1 MELTFQQSMC
11 PCLKTLVGQVENQEQ
26 TQEVRLSDGMPDV
39 GRVLGCWGQP
49 LVRGKEW
56 RADSVMISGGVMVWA
71 LYAPEDGTQ
80 PRCVD
85 AWIPFQFKWDLPQ
98 TQRDGTIIT
107 NVSLKNIDCRSIS
120 ARKLMI
126 RATVSINAQA
136 MELQDVELYQ
146 PADVPEDVQLLR
158 VSYPV
163 DVPQEAGEKAFML
176 EESVAL
182 GLPEQSGKI
191 IGCEMRCSIND
202 QKVLADKVV
211 FRGMCWLHLVYQNA
225 DGEIQTKEH
234 ELAFSQFA
242 ELDHSFGNNAQ
253 CTVTMLPTGLELDI
267 NDEGYVQIK
276 CGLAAQ
282 YVIYDRLLL
291 ELVEDAYST
300 ARQVTPMVQ
309 ELRLPTRLDCDRQN
323 LSYSEMISMSAS
335 KIVDVSACWEQPV
348 VRPAERGAQAQI
360 AAQYQVLYTD
370 ENGAL
375 QSANAR
381 GEELWQMESDPSNDI
396 VLSIDFQFPHG
407 ELAGEGVNVT
417 GQMLTQATV
426 MGTRPMPMV
435 TKLQIGDTLSAEPNR
450 PSLVLRKT
458 GNERLWDIAKQYG
471 STVQAI
477 QQANGLQDQP
487 MQDQMLLIPVP

>member
-26 TQEVRLSDGMPDV
+26 TQEIRLSDGMPDV

-49 LVRGKEW
+49 LIRGKEW
-56 RADSVMISGGVMVWA
+56 RSDSVLVSGGVMVWA
-71 LYAPEDGTQ
+71 LYAPEDGTN

-98 TQRDGTIIT
+98 TQRDGTVIT
-107 NVSLKNIDCRSIS
+107 NVSLKNMDCRSIS

-126 RATVSINAQA
+126 RATVSMNAQV

-146 PADVPEDVQLLR
+146 PEEVPEDVQLLR

-163 DVPQEAGEKAFML
+163 DIPQEAGEKAFML
-176 EESVAL
+176 EESIAM
-182 GLPEQSGKI
+182 GEPDQAGKI
-191 IGCEMRCSIND
+191 IVCEMRCSITD

-225 DGEIQTKEH
+225 DGEIQTREQ

-253 CTVTMLPTGLELDI
+253 CTVTMLPTGLELDMGE
-267 NDEGYVQIK
+267 DGALQVK

-300 ARQVTPMVQ
+300 SRHVTPVIQ
-309 ELRLPTRLDCDRQN
+309 ELHLPTRLDCDRQS
-323 LSYSEMISMSAS
+323 LSYSEMIPMTAS

-348 VRPAERGAQAQI
+348 VRAAELGAQAQI
-360 AAQYQVLYTD
+360 AAQYQVLYAD
-370 ENGAL
+370 ENGTL
-375 QSANAR
+375 QCVNAR
-381 GEELWQMESDPSNDI
+381 GEEIWEMDSDPSNDI
-396 VLSIDFQFPHG
+396 VLTLDCQHPHG
-407 ELAGEGVNVT
+407 ELGGEGVNIT
-417 GQMLTQATV
+417 GQMLTQAV
-426 MGTRPMPMV
+426 AMGTKPMTMV
-435 TKLQIGDTLSAEPNR
+435 TKLHIGDAITADPNR
-450 PSLVLRKT
+450 PSLVLRRS
-458 GNERLWDIAKQYG
+458 GNERLWDIAKEYG

-477 QQANGLQDQP
+477 REANDLQDQP
-487 MQDQMLLIPVP
+487 LLDQMLLIPVP

>member
-26 TQEVRLSDGMPDV
+26 TQEIRLSDGMPDV

-49 LVRGKEW
+49 LIRSKEW
-56 RADSVMISGGVMVWA
+56 RADSVMISGGVMAWA

-98 TQRDGTIIT
+98 TQRDGTVIT
-107 NVSLKNIDCRSIS
+107 NVSLKSMDCRSIS

-146 PADVPEDVQLLR
+146 PAEVPEDVQLLR
-158 VSYPV
+158 VHYPV
-163 DVPQEAGEKAFML
+163 DVPQEAGEKTFML

-182 GLPEQSGKI
+182 GSPEEAGKI
-191 IGCEMRCSIND
+191 ICCEMRCSIND
-202 QKVLADKVV
+202 QKVLADKAV
-211 FRGMCWLHLVYQNA
+211 FRGMCWLHLVYQNSE
-225 DGEIQTKEH
+225 GEIQTKEH

-242 ELDHSFGNNAQ
+242 ELDQSFGNNAQ
-253 CTVTMLPTGLELDI
+253 CTVTMLPTGLELDM
-267 NDEGYVQIK
+267 NEAGAVQIK

-282 YVIYDRLLL
+282 YVIYDRLML

-300 ARQVTPMVQ
+300 NRYVTPVVQ
-309 ELRLPTRLDCDRQN
+309 ELRLPTRLDCERQN
-323 LSYSEMISMSAS
+323 LNYSEMIPLSGN
-335 KIVDVSACWEQPV
+335 KIVDVTACWEQPV
-348 VRPAERGAQAQI
+348 VRAAEQGAQAQI
-360 AAQYQVLYTD
+360 AAQYQVLYED

-375 QSANAR
+375 QSVNAR
-381 GEELWQMESDPSNDI
+381 GEELWQMDSDPSNDI
-396 VLSIDFQFPHG
+396 VLSIDCQFPHG
-407 ELAGEGVNVT
+407 EITGEGTNVT

-435 TKLQIGDTLSAEPNR
+435 TKLQIGDTLTAEPNR
-450 PSLVLRKT
+450 PSLVLRRT

-477 QQANGLQDQP
+477 QEANGLQDQP

>member
-49 LVRGKEW
+49 LIRSKEW
-56 RADSVMISGGVMVWA
+56 RADSVMISGGVMAWA

-98 TQRDGTIIT
+98 TQRDGTVIT
-107 NVSLKNIDCRSIS
+107 NVSLKSMDCRSIS

-126 RATVSINAQA
+126 RATVSMNAQA

-146 PADVPEDVQLLR
+146 PAEVPEDVQLLR

-176 EESVAL
+176 EESVGL
-182 GLPEQSGKI
+182 GAAEQTGKI

-211 FRGMCWLHLVYQNA
+211 FRGMCWLHLVYQNSE
-225 DGEIQTKEH
+225 GEIQTREH

-242 ELDHSFGNNAQ
+242 ELDRSFGNNAQ
-253 CTVTMLPTGLELDI
+253 CTVTMLPTGLELDLG
-267 NDEGYVQIK
+267 DDGAVQIK

-282 YVIYDRLLL
+282 YVIYDRLML

-300 ARQVTPMVQ
+300 SRQVTPVIQ

-323 LSYSEMISMSAS
+323 LNYSEMIPLSAN
-335 KIVDVSACWEQPV
+335 KIVDVTACWEQPV
-348 VRPAERGAQAQI
+348 ARAAERGVQAQI
-360 AAQYQVLYTD
+360 AAQYQVLYED

-375 QSANAR
+375 QSVSAR
-381 GEELWQMESDPSNDI
+381 GEELWQMDSDESNDI
-396 VLSIDFQFPHG
+396 VLSIDCQFPHG
-407 ELAGEGVNVT
+407 ELSGDGVNLT

-426 MGTRPMPMV
+426 MGTRPIPMV
-435 TKLQIGDTLSAEPNR
+435 TKLQVGDQLVAEPNR
-450 PSLVLRKT
+450 PSLVLRKS
-458 GNERLWDIAKQYG
+458 GNERLWDIAKEYG
-471 STVQAI
+471 STVEAI

-487 MQDQMLLIPVP
+487 MQDQMLLIPVS